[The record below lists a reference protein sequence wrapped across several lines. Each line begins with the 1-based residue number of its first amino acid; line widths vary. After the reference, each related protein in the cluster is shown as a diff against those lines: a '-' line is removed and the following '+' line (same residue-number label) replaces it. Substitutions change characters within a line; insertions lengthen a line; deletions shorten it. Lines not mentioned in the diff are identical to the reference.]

1 MNEELLKSYWSQVN
15 DIEQLNC
22 KLNNCQSII
31 VLCAERTLG
40 EESGALWAAADML
53 TEIETKL
60 DKSVYELLS
69 IYRKTKSVKSRIK

>member
-60 DKSVYELLS
+60 DESVYELLN
-69 IYRKTKSVKSRIK
+69 IYRKTKPVKSRVK